1 MAKPTK
7 NFTICRLVNSIIEDF
22 KYDVPIRTLFISI
35 IEQILQH
42 SPNDLKQKMI
52 VNELRNSWSVQL
64 DCIKKYESF
73 KNGLWMSETLNGV
86 QKMNILQKINIFAS
100 VLQQNYL
107 ETNNCDLHFKDKDVV
122 FRQQNIGKASIKCQQ
137 LHD

>member
-1 MAKPTK
+1 MGCGVVESHHDMAKPTK

-52 VNELRNSWSVQL
+52 VNELRNS
-64 DCIKKYESF
+64 
-73 KNGLWMSETLNGV
+73 
-86 QKMNILQKINIFAS
+86 
-100 VLQQNYL
+100 
-107 ETNNCDLHFKDKDVV
+107 
-122 FRQQNIGKASIKCQQ
+122 
-137 LHD
+137 